1 MSAKK
6 KNPGQKSYRC
16 LLTDAKTYF
25 RLKPE
30 KSFMPRVP
38 ENNFSDI
45 EDKYFF
51 DNQSE
56 KTGYLT
62 DFRLHELWYPKH
74 LLKGDPSS
82 YTLEQDSPTVYTSI
96 KKHYFFREGMVG
108 RY

>member
-6 KNPGQKSYRC
+6 KNPGKKIYRS
-16 LLTDAKTYF
+16 LLTNAKTYF

-30 KSFMPRVP
+30 KTYMPEVP

-51 DNQSE
+51 DKQSE
-56 KTGYLT
+56 KPGDLT

-82 YTLEQDSPTVYTSI
+82 YTLEQDSLTVYTGI
-96 KKHYFFREGMVG
+96 KKHYFFRERMVG